1 MTQYQATP
9 DYYRDYIEHGWL
21 KDQAAKVHKYIERW
35 RGKNGK
41 WYYRY
46 KSKAQEL
53 GAKANRTM
61 RRVDPAQ
68 ISLNN
73 GKEPI
78 HGYAYDNGKA
88 TSRTGTYGNFQNS
101 KKKDVVP
108 ASGHTKGLKTN
119 SGIAAGRK
127 RTAAQRFS
135 AVKGAKNKRTRG
147 KTGSNLTSRG
157 YSGSQG
163 SGESKRIRNTASRR
177 TVRYPWGSNIHRWI
191 DNKGHVITNKV
202 QYTVRG
208 DGKEQNPDYWE
219 NRRKRAK
226 KK

>member
-21 KDQAAKVHKYIERW
+21 KDQAAKAHKYIERW

-53 GAKANRTM
+53 GTRVKQKIDHVRTDVPGM
-61 RRVDPAQ
+61 YENDR
-68 ISLNN
+68 
-73 GKEPI
+73 
-78 HGYAYDNGKA
+78 GYSSSIKR
-88 TSRTGTYGNFQNS
+88 SRYMNS
-101 KKKDVVP
+101 KDGSRVN
-108 ASGHTKGLKTN
+108 A
-119 SGIAAGRK
+119 GISAGRK
-127 RTAAQRFS
+127 RTTAQRFS

-177 TVRYPWGSNIHRWI
+177 TVRYPWGSNIHRWL
-191 DNKGHVITNKV
+191 DNKGNVITNKV

-219 NRRKRAK
+219 ERRKRAK

>member
-21 KDQAAKVHKYIERW
+21 KNQAAKVHKYISRW

-41 WYYRY
+41 WVYKYKENINKKYKIQRKNRVLAKHDKLSYGYNKGTLPYYSGFERR
-46 KSKAQEL
+46 KQIEQARKN
-53 GAKANRTM
+53 AKRAFIKKGT
-61 RRVDPAQ
+61 
-68 ISLNN
+68 
-73 GKEPI
+73 
-78 HGYAYDNGKA
+78 GYSGSS
-88 TSRTGTYGNFQNS
+88 SRH
-101 KKKDVVP
+101 K
-108 ASGHTKGLKTN
+108 
-119 SGIAAGRK
+119 
-127 RTAAQRFS
+127 
-135 AVKGAKNKRTRG
+135 
-147 KTGSNLTSRG
+147 NLTSRG

-163 SGESKRIRNTASRR
+163 SGESKRIRNTATRR

-191 DNKGHVITNKV
+191 DNKGNVITNKV

-219 NRRKRAK
+219 DRRRRAK